1 MNIWQQYSCFV
12 IVCTD
17 DIIGSKFTCKVSFV
31 LSPCTCFQ
39 NKTEKFLGFLKL
51 CFLYIYIYIN
61 IFLWFVQLFLI
72 HNEKRKIKIIQN
84 TEENMKWKVSNQ
96 MAKSKASTH
105 QTNGYW

>member
-51 CFLYIYIYIN
+51 CFLYIYIYKYILMICTV
-61 IFLWFVQLFLI
+61 IFDSQ
-72 HNEKRKIKIIQN
+72 
-84 TEENMKWKVSNQ
+84 WKKKN
-96 MAKSKASTH
+96 
-105 QTNGYW
+105 